1 MSVVIV
7 DDFKQYDFIT
17 DVCGTFTEAKDG
29 ALIFS
34 EYAQK
39 SSIDTIIFLIL
50 LSLIENMNF
59 TEYEFDELLF
69 LRHQSYQICQ
79 YQV

>member
-1 MSVVIV
+1 M
-7 DDFKQYDFIT
+7 DDFKQYDVIT
-17 DVCGTFTEAKDG
+17 DVCGTFAKAATG
-29 ALIFS
+29 VPIFS

-50 LSLIENMNF
+50 FSLIENMNF

-69 LRHQSYQICQ
+69 LRHQSYQIYQ